1 MRQLCALFAIIVGC
15 DVVLPSSVTGP
26 VVSGVSQDGI
36 INASVVVLSR
46 EGYTVGA
53 ADRAGGF
60 VTTDWRSESSF
71 ASQAILGLS
80 RRKRV
85 SIIFDLATGEISV
98 QMTKQKKE
106 DDGEWRTDGLS
117 DNDRREMDRI
127 LRAFRNGSG
136 SFASRPRCSDRS
148 PL

>member
-1 MRQLCALFAIIVGC
+1 MRQLWVLVGILVGC
-15 DVVLPSSVTGP
+15 DVVMPSSVTGP

-46 EGYTVGA
+46 EGYTVDG

-60 VTTDWRSESSF
+60 VTTDWRAESSF

-85 SIIFDLATGEISV
+85 SVIFDVATGEISV

-106 DDGEWRTDGLS
+106 VEGEWRTDGLS
-117 DNDRREMDRI
+117 DTDRREMDRI
-127 LRAFRNGSG
+127 LTGVQERIRLLREQTDAVDS
-136 SFASRPRCSDRS
+136 
-148 PL
+148 